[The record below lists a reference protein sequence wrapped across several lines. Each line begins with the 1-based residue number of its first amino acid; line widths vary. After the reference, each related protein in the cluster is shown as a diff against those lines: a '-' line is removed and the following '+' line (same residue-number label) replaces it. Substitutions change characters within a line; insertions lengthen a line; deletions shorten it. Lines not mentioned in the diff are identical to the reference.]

1 MVKTEPQL
9 QTGEVQGLWPQKP
22 PETVWCGNSGH
33 IEDPD
38 MSDFT
43 MPLKIQQEKT
53 KEPAGEGTAANG
65 TVPLGTWT
73 RTRLLPLAGPRM

>member
-1 MVKTEPQL
+1 
-9 QTGEVQGLWPQKP
+9 
-22 PETVWCGNSGH
+22 
-33 IEDPD
+33 

-73 RTRLLPLAGPRM
+73 RTGLLPLAGPRM